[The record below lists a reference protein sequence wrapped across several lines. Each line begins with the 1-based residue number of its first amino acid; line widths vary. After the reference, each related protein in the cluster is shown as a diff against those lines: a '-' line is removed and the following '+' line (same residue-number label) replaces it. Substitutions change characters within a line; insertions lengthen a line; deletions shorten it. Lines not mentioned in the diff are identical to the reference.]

1 MSDQAREAL
10 LGSLTWLRESIA
22 EQCELLTD
30 EQARTHLVTSKTT
43 PLGIVRHLI
52 AVEHYWF
59 RHVLTGGAMADDW
72 IDGGEDD
79 PEWEVDGL
87 SVHAMT
93 AIYRETIKEC
103 NTLIGNVDLD
113 AQSLNLRDGE
123 HVTLAWILLHMIE
136 ETARHLG
143 HMDIL
148 VEQLLA
154 QKS

>member
-1 MSDQAREAL
+1 MSDQSREAL
-10 LGSLTWLRESIA
+10 LHSLTWLRDSIID
-22 EQCELLTD
+22 QCEILTD
-30 EQARTHLVTSKTT
+30 EQARTKLVASKTT

-52 AVEHYWF
+52 AVEHYWY
-59 RHVLTGGAMADDW
+59 RHILTGGEMSDDW
-72 IDGGEDD
+72 VNGGDDD

-93 AIYRETIKEC
+93 TIYRDVIKEC
-103 NTLIGNVDLD
+103 NSLIGNVELN
-113 AQSLNLRDGE
+113 AQSINLRDGE

-148 VEQLLA
+148 VEQLTA
-154 QKS
+154 

>member
-1 MSDQAREAL
+1 MSDQSREAL
-10 LGSLTWLRESIA
+10 LHSLTWLRDSIID
-22 EQCELLTD
+22 QCEILTD
-30 EQARTHLVTSKTT
+30 EQARTKLVASKTT

-59 RHVLTGGAMADDW
+59 RHILTGGVMSDDW
-72 IDGGEDD
+72 VNGGDDD

-93 AIYRETIKEC
+93 AIYRDVIKEC
-103 NTLIGNVDLD
+103 NSLIGNVELN
-113 AQSLNLRDGE
+113 AQSINLRDGE

-148 VEQLLA
+148 VEQLTA
-154 QKS
+154 

>member
-10 LGSLTWLRESIA
+10 IHSLTWLRESVI
-22 EQCELLTD
+22 EQCELLSD
-30 EQARTHLVTSKTT
+30 EQARTHLVESKTT

-59 RHVLTGGAMADDW
+59 RFILTGGEMSEDW
-72 IDGGEDD
+72 IDGGDDD

-93 AIYRETIKEC
+93 AIYRDVIKEC
-103 NTLIGNVDLD
+103 NSLIGNVDLD
-113 AQSLNLRDGE
+113 AQSKNLRDGH

-148 VEQLLA
+148 VEQLIA
-154 QKS
+154 Q

>member
-1 MSDQAREAL
+1 MSDQSREAL
-10 LGSLTWLRESIA
+10 LHSLTWLRESIID
-22 EQCELLTD
+22 QCELLTD
-30 EQARTHLVTSKTT
+30 EQARTKLVASKTT

-59 RHVLTGGAMADDW
+59 RHILTGGEMSDDW
-72 IDGGEDD
+72 INGGDDD

-93 AIYRETIKEC
+93 AIYRDVIKEC
-103 NTLIGNVDLD
+103 NSLIGNVELN
-113 AQSLNLRDGE
+113 AQSINLRDGE
-123 HVTLAWILLHMIE
+123 HVNLAWILLHMIE

-148 VEQLLA
+148 VEQLTA
-154 QKS
+154 

>member
-1 MSDQAREAL
+1 MSDQSREAL
-10 LGSLTWLRESIA
+10 LHSLTWLRDSIID
-22 EQCELLTD
+22 QCEILTD
-30 EQARTHLVTSKTT
+30 EQARTKLVASKTT

-52 AVEHYWF
+52 AVEHYWY
-59 RHVLTGGAMADDW
+59 RHIMTGGEMSDDW
-72 IDGGEDD
+72 VNGGDDD

-93 AIYRETIKEC
+93 TIYRDVIKEC
-103 NTLIGNVDLD
+103 NSLIGNVELN
-113 AQSLNLRDGE
+113 AQSINLRDGE

-148 VEQLLA
+148 VEQLTA
-154 QKS
+154 